1 MSKKLRIDMVDMVKA
16 KAKRNNNEYVE
27 KNIDVNTI
35 SEISGMTTE
44 EIKEL
49 KIQ

>member
-1 MSKKLRIDMVDMVKA
+1 MNMLK
-16 KAKRNNNEYVE
+16 